1 MQRKECLQTHF
12 KTSITLKTKHRQ
24 RYHTKKSIRWYHL
37 GTQRQKCSRKYDQT
51 EFNNYIKNIT
61 QHDQVEFIPG
71 MQGWLSIQKLI
82 YMTHHVNKLKNKNHM
97 IILKDTGKAFDKIQH
112 AFRIKNY
119 NKLCTEKI
127 KFNTIRAIYDKPT
140 VTITLNS
147 EQLKA
152 FLLRSRTKKLLLT
165 LLSNILVE
173 VTPIRQVKE
182 IKRIQTG

>member
-1 MQRKECLQTHF
+1 
-12 KTSITLKTKHRQ
+12 
-24 RYHTKKSIRWYHL
+24 
-37 GTQRQKCSRKYDQT
+37 
-51 EFNNYIKNIT
+51 
-61 QHDQVEFIPG
+61 
-71 MQGWLSIQKLI
+71 
-82 YMTHHVNKLKNKNHM
+82 MTHHVNKLKNKNHM

-112 AFRIKNY
+112 AFRIKNS

-165 LLSNILVE
+165 FLSNILVE

-182 IKRIQTG
+182 IKRIQTGQEDVKLSLIVDNMIPYTQKILKKLLKNMNLIQRHMLNCYY

>member
-1 MQRKECLQTHF
+1 
-12 KTSITLKTKHRQ
+12 
-24 RYHTKKSIRWYHL
+24 
-37 GTQRQKCSRKYDQT
+37 
-51 EFNNYIKNIT
+51 
-61 QHDQVEFIPG
+61 
-71 MQGWLSIQKLI
+71 
-82 YMTHHVNKLKNKNHM
+82 MTHHVNKLKNKNHM
-97 IILKDTGKAFDKIQH
+97 NILKDTGKAFDKIQH
-112 AFRIKNY
+112 AFRIKNS

-182 IKRIQTG
+182 IKRIQTGQEDVKLSLLVDNTIPYTQKILKKLLKSMNLIQRHMLNFYY

>member
-1 MQRKECLQTHF
+1 
-12 KTSITLKTKHRQ
+12 
-24 RYHTKKSIRWYHL
+24 
-37 GTQRQKCSRKYDQT
+37 
-51 EFNNYIKNIT
+51 
-61 QHDQVEFIPG
+61 
-71 MQGWLSIQKLI
+71 MQGGLSIQKLI

-97 IILKDTGKAFDKIQH
+97 VILKDTGKEFDKIQH
-112 AFRIKNY
+112 AFRIKNP

-127 KFNTIRAIYDKPT
+127 KFNIIRAIYDKPA
-140 VTITLNS
+140 VNITLNS

-152 FLLRSRTKKLLLT
+152 FLLRSGTRKLLLP

>member
-1 MQRKECLQTHF
+1 
-12 KTSITLKTKHRQ
+12 
-24 RYHTKKSIRWYHL
+24 
-37 GTQRQKCSRKYDQT
+37 
-51 EFNNYIKNIT
+51 
-61 QHDQVEFIPG
+61 
-71 MQGWLSIQKLI
+71 
-82 YMTHHVNKLKNKNHM
+82 MTHHVNKLKNKNHM

-112 AFRIKNY
+112 AFRIKNS

-182 IKRIQTG
+182 IKRIQTGQEDVKLSLLVDNTIPYTQKILKKLLKSMNLIQRHMLNFYY